1 MQADGT
7 GAAPAA
13 NAAVPAIT
21 AELAATPPATPAEA
35 APTPESAIAPPVDT
49 PAETPVVAPKPVV
62 DEDKTFN
69 ELLTNPIL
77 LGLIGGGAVVLL
89 LLLLLLARR
98 RKAQQE
104 AENTCAWPALWL
116 KSRSSL
122 PSRICRKAVSK
133 VWKHLPPAS
142 SSTPGTRTSACC
154 GSGSGGDG
162 RADCCAI
169 GRAGRRAFR

>member
-1 MQADGT
+1 MTDLQSQLDKLQRLIELKNNQLAKMQADGT

-21 AELAATPPATPAEA
+21 AELAATPPATSAEA
-35 APTPESAIAPPVDT
+35 APTPESAIAPPVET

-69 ELLTNPIL
+69 ELLTNPVL

-104 AENTCAWPALWL
+104 AEKTPA
-116 KSRSSL
+116 
-122 PSRICRKAVSK
+122 
-133 VWKHLPPAS
+133 H
-142 SSTPGTRTSACC
+142 G
-154 GSGSGGDG
+154 
-162 RADCCAI
+162 
-169 GRAGRRAFR
+169 AGPD